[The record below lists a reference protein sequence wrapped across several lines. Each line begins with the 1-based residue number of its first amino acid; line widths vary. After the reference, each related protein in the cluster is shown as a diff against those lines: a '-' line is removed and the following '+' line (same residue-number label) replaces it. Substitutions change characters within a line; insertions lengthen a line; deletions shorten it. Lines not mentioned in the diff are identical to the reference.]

1 MTSSYKNV
9 ILVQAIFFISLLG
22 FDVCLLRAA
31 DERTNQV
38 DRIFLDIDRKDS
50 PGVAISILHE
60 GDVVYRKSY
69 GMANLEHGVPISTK
83 TIFDIAS
90 ISKQFGAMSIILLSQ
105 DGELSLD
112 DDIRLYLP
120 EAPDFGHPITI
131 RNLLHH
137 TSGIRDWV
145 QLMVLAG
152 VEMSDVISFEKILK
166 MFYRQHALN
175 FIPGD
180 EYSYSN
186 TGYNLL
192 AEIVQRVSGMSFL
205 TFTDERIF
213 RPLGMYRT
221 HFYDEGTEIIENRA
235 HSYESNGRGGYK
247 NSTNQLTAL
256 ASSSLHTSIEDFTKW
271 MFNYDTG
278 VVGGDEGIAQLQERG
293 VLNSGQSIPYARGVT
308 HGEYRGLSTVGHGG
322 SWRGFRTQILRFA
335 SQNLSIAVF
344 CNFSS
349 CDPMHRAQ
357 QIADVYLTES
367 LSQSIVG
374 GGTTQPRRSVESQ
387 PYKVENMSDYEGKFY
402 SVELDTTYE
411 VRVSNDVLMVNHWR
425 NDSITL
431 IPTGRDRFESSV
443 WWFKDVRFFRQA
455 DGHVISLGVT
465 GDRVRNLRLVRTG
478 GF

>member
-1 MTSSYKNV
+1 MTSSSKNI
-9 ILVQAIFFISLLG
+9 ILVQAIFFIGLLG
-22 FDVCLLRAA
+22 FDVCSLRAF
-31 DERTNQV
+31 DERTEKV

-50 PGVAISILHE
+50 PGASISILHK

-69 GMANLEHGVPISTK
+69 GMANLEHGIPISTK

-90 ISKQFGAMSIILLSQ
+90 ISKQFGAMGIILLLQ
-105 DGELSLD
+105 DGKLSLD
-112 DDIRLYLP
+112 DD
-120 EAPDFGHPITI
+120 PITI

-175 FIPGD
+175 FIPGE

-192 AEIVQRVSGMSFL
+192 AEIVQRVSGMSFRA
-205 TFTDERIF
+205 FTDERIF
-213 RPLGMYRT
+213 RPLGMQRT
-221 HFYDEGTEIIENRA
+221 HFYDEGTEIIKNRA
-235 HSYESNGRGGYK
+235 HSYEPNGNDGYK

-278 VVGGDEGIAQLQERG
+278 VVGGDEGVAQLQERG
-293 VLNSGQSIPYARGVT
+293 VLNNGQPIPYARGVT
-308 HGEYRGLSTVGHGG
+308 HGEYRGLATVGHGG
-322 SWRGFRTQILRFA
+322 SWRGFRTQLLRFT
-335 SQNLSIAVF
+335 SEDLSVAVF

-349 CDPMHRAQ
+349 CDPMQRAQ
-357 QIADVYLTES
+357 EIADIYLTES
-367 LSQSIVG
+367 FTQSTVR

-387 PYKVENMSDYEGKFY
+387 SYKVENMGDYEGKFY

-411 VRVSNDVLMVNHWR
+411 VRVSDDALIVDHWR

-431 IPTGRDRFESSV
+431 IPTGKDRFESSI

-455 DGHVISLGVT
+455 DGDVISLGVT
-465 GDRVRNLRLVRTG
+465 GDRVRNLSFVRAS

>member
-1 MTSSYKNV
+1 MASSFKNV
-9 ILVQAIFFISLLG
+9 ILVLTVFSISLFVL
-22 FDVCLLRAA
+22 DVCSLRAA
-31 DERTNQV
+31 DERTDRV
-38 DRIFLDIDRKDS
+38 DRIFLDIDKKDS
-50 PGVAISILHE
+50 PGASIAILHE
-60 GDVVYRKSY
+60 GDVAYRKSY
-69 GMANLEHGVPISTK
+69 GMANLEHGVKISTK

-90 ISKQFGAMSIILLSQ
+90 ISKQFGAMGIILLSQ
-105 DGELSLD
+105 DGELNLD

-120 EAPDFGHPITI
+120 ETPDFGHPITI
-131 RNLLHH
+131 QNLLHH

-166 MFYRQHALN
+166 MFYRQDALN

-192 AEIVQRVSGMSFL
+192 AEIVQRVSGMSFRA
-205 TFTDERIF
+205 FTDERIF
-213 RPLGMYRT
+213 QPLGMNRT

-235 HSYESNGRGGYK
+235 RSYEPNGRGGYK

-256 ASSSLHTSIEDFTKW
+256 ASSSLRTSIEDFTKW

-278 VVGGDEGIAQLQERG
+278 VVGGDEGITQLQERG
-293 VLNSGQSIPYARGVT
+293 VLNNGQPIPYARGVT

-322 SWRGFRTQILRFA
+322 SWRGFRTQLLRFT
-335 SQNLSIAVF
+335 SQNLSVAVF

-349 CDPMHRAQ
+349 CDPMYRAQ

-367 LSQSIVG
+367 LDQSILSG
-374 GGTTQPRRSVESQ
+374 ETTQHRRSVEAK
-387 PYKVENMSDYEGKFY
+387 PYEVENMSDYEGNFY

-411 VRVSNDVLMVNHWR
+411 VRVSDDVLMVNHWR

-431 IPTGRDRFESSV
+431 IPTGKDRFESRI

-465 GDRVRNLRLVRTG
+465 GDRVRNLRFVRAG
-478 GF
+478 GL